1 MPHVDLHNYKE
12 HGALAIRL
20 SYIGISRQE
29 LYEVYTAILLLNKYG
44 TKLKDTKG
52 IVLPK
57 DLDTPRARE
66 AFAKAIEKNYM
77 EAVDGGKYRW
87 IGTSGKPNTSEL
99 AYFLGLVYNYKYTL
113 YGNAGESFPGDSLN
127 ELFGVTR
134 LYSSLTQVYN
144 AKKKQRWRSL
154 IDDIFE

>member
-1 MPHVDLHNYKE
+1 MYQSLYYDGTYL
-12 HGALAIRL
+12 
-20 SYIGISRQE
+20 
-29 LYEVYTAILLLNKYG
+29 LYEVYAAILLLDRYGANAVGLYINKVG
-44 TKLKDTKG
+44 TAAQ
-52 IVLPK
+52 LPK
-57 DLDTPRARE
+57 ELDTERARE
-66 AFAKAIEKNYM
+66 AFAKAMEKQYM
-77 EAVDGGKYRW
+77 VALEDGKYRW